1 MAQQLSLQ
9 SWAARFQLLPKAEL
23 HLHLEGTMEPATVV
37 ALAGKYGDLLT
48 EGAVAARYAA
58 RDFTAFIEAYKWVTS
73 YLRAPADYALAAR
86 RMCEQ
91 LLAQNVVYAEI
102 TLSVGVMLLRK
113 QDVAANFAAIRE
125 ATAPYQHG
133 GLRLQWIFDAVR
145 QFGPAAAWEVARCAV
160 DLRGAGVIAFGM
172 GGDELALPAAQF
184 RDVYEYA
191 AAHGLHRLVHAG
203 EIGGPDSVRD
213 AVEILGA
220 ERIGHGIASAADP
233 ALMALLAER
242 SIGLELCPTSNLC
255 TGALA
260 RHLGRPNERIDARPD
275 ARLAEHPLPR
285 LFRAGI
291 PISISTDD
299 PAMFSTTLNAEYGAL
314 EQMGLSGEEIL
325 RISEG
330 AFRGAFLPSE
340 DKMALREKLPRS
352 SRAAGP
358 AIMPAMKAH
367 VWVML
372 KSTVLD
378 PQGAAI
384 QQALASLGHAAV
396 RDVRQGK
403 FFILDLDSLDRAAA
417 QAEVERIA
425 RDVLTNP
432 VIEDFRFEIVE
443 DAKPATAG

>member
-1 MAQQLSLQ
+1 MARQLSLQ
-9 SWAARFQLLPKAEL
+9 SWAARFQLLPKPEL

-125 ATAPYQHG
+125 ATAPYQHA

-145 QFGPAAAWEVARCAV
+145 QFGPAAACDVARCAV

-172 GGDELALPAAQF
+172 GGDELSRPAAEF

-233 ALMALLAER
+233 ELMALLAER

-260 RHLGRPNERIDARPD
+260 RHLGRPNAHTDACPD
-275 ARLAEHPLPR
+275 ARLAEHPLPL

-299 PAMFSTTLNAEYGAL
+299 PAMFSTTLNAEYATL
-314 EQMGLSGEEIL
+314 EQMGLGGEEML
-325 RISEG
+325 RISES

-340 DKMALREKLPRS
+340 EKMALVQS
-352 SRAAGP
+352 FRA
-358 AIMPAMKAH
+358 
-367 VWVML
+367 
-372 KSTVLD
+372 
-378 PQGAAI
+378 Q
-384 QQALASLGHAAV
+384 
-396 RDVRQGK
+396 
-403 FFILDLDSLDRAAA
+403 AAA
-417 QAEVERIA
+417 
-425 RDVLTNP
+425 L
-432 VIEDFRFEIVE
+432 
-443 DAKPATAG
+443 GLL

>member
-1 MAQQLSLQ
+1 MDRQLSVQ

-37 ALAGKYGDLLT
+37 ALAKKYGDALT
-48 EGAVAARYAA
+48 EATVSARYAA
-58 RDFTAFIEAYKWVTS
+58 HDFTAFIEAYKWVTS
-73 YLRAPADYALAAR
+73 YLRAPADYALAAH

-91 LLAQNVVYAEI
+91 LLAQKVVYAEI

-125 ATAPYQHG
+125 AAAPFEHR

-145 QFGPAAAWEVARCAV
+145 QFGPAAAREVARCAA

-184 RDVYEYA
+184 RDVYDYA

-220 ERIGHGIASAADP
+220 ERIGHAIAAAADP
-233 ALMALLAER
+233 ELMASLAER

-260 RHLGRPNERIDARPD
+260 RHLGRAG
-275 ARLAEHPLPR
+275 ACLAEHPLPL
-285 LFRAGI
+285 LFRSGI
-291 PISISTDD
+291 PISLSTDD

-314 EQMGLSGEEIL
+314 EQMGLRGEEIL

-330 AFRGAFLPSE
+330 AFRGAFLPSKE
-340 DKMALREKLPRS
+340 KSALLQSFR
-352 SRAAGP
+352 
-358 AIMPAMKAH
+358 
-367 VWVML
+367 
-372 KSTVLD
+372 
-378 PQGAAI
+378 
-384 QQALASLGHAAV
+384 
-396 RDVRQGK
+396 
-403 FFILDLDSLDRAAA
+403 A
-417 QAEVERIA
+417 QAA
-425 RDVLTNP
+425 PL
-432 VIEDFRFEIVE
+432 
-443 DAKPATAG
+443 GLL

>member
-1 MAQQLSLQ
+1 MAQQLSVQ
-9 SWAARFQLLPKAEL
+9 SWSARFRLLPKAEL

-73 YLRAPADYALAAR
+73 YLRAPADYALVAR

-113 QDVAANFAAIRE
+113 QDVAANFAAICE
-125 ATAPYQHG
+125 AAAPYQHG

-145 QFGPAAAWEVARCAV
+145 QFGPAAARDVARCAV

-172 GGDELALPAAQF
+172 GGDELALPATQF

-260 RHLGRPNERIDARPD
+260 RHLGRADEPIDARPDARPNPHTD

-299 PAMFSTTLNAEYGAL
+299 PAMFSTTLNAEYGTL
-314 EQMGLSGEEIL
+314 EQMGLGGEEML

-340 DKMALREKLPRS
+340 DKMALVQSFR
-352 SRAAGP
+352 
-358 AIMPAMKAH
+358 
-367 VWVML
+367 
-372 KSTVLD
+372 
-378 PQGAAI
+378 
-384 QQALASLGHAAV
+384 
-396 RDVRQGK
+396 
-403 FFILDLDSLDRAAA
+403 A
-417 QAEVERIA
+417 QAA
-425 RDVLTNP
+425 PL
-432 VIEDFRFEIVE
+432 
-443 DAKPATAG
+443 GLL

>member
-1 MAQQLSLQ
+1 MDRQLSVQ

-37 ALAGKYGDLLT
+37 ALAKKYGDALT
-48 EGAVAARYAA
+48 EAAVAARYAA
-58 RDFTAFIEAYKWVTS
+58 RDFAAFIEAYKWVTS
-73 YLRAPADYALAAR
+73 YLRAPSDYALVAC

-125 ATAPYQHG
+125 AAAPFEHR

-145 QFGPAAAWEVARCAV
+145 QFGPAAARDVARCAE
-160 DLRGAGVIAFGM
+160 DLRAAGVVAFGM
-172 GGDELALPAAQF
+172 GGDELALPAAHF

-233 ALMALLAER
+233 ELMALLAER
-242 SIGLELCPTSNLC
+242 SIGLEICPTSNLC

-260 RHLGRPNERIDARPD
+260 RHLGRPE

-285 LFRAGI
+285 LFSRGRPHQPIDRRSRHVRA
-291 PISISTDD
+291 
-299 PAMFSTTLNAEYGAL
+299 PA
-314 EQMGLSGEEIL
+314 
-325 RISEG
+325 
-330 AFRGAFLPSE
+330 
-340 DKMALREKLPRS
+340 
-352 SRAAGP
+352 
-358 AIMPAMKAH
+358 
-367 VWVML
+367 
-372 KSTVLD
+372 
-378 PQGAAI
+378 
-384 QQALASLGHAAV
+384 
-396 RDVRQGK
+396 
-403 FFILDLDSLDRAAA
+403 
-417 QAEVERIA
+417 
-425 RDVLTNP
+425 
-432 VIEDFRFEIVE
+432 
-443 DAKPATAG
+443 